1 MKAPTG
7 PSGVAPNAPQLPR
20 RQLGKDRKPGG
31 KKPRKAA
38 SVGSSPAWTDS
49 PCYHTH
55 PRRSPRLTPLH
66 NALARTTLSPG
77 AALSSAPSMWKQRG
91 GSAVPAAAPFAEAA
105 WAAAHLELERGGG
118 VGAGAGRAARAA
130 LPRARPGAR
139 GHRAAP
145 PRRAPVGRRPVDPSA
160 LDGADADAVD
170 APLGEFDVALRLG
183 HLQGVRERR
192 GGVAPRG
199 SK

>member
-1 MKAPTG
+1 MKAPAG

-20 RQLGKDRKPGG
+20 RQLGKERKPGG
-31 KKPRKAA
+31 SKKPRKAA

-105 WAAAHLELERGGG
+105 RVGRGSTSSSSAAAAAAPAPDAPPAPLFLAHAQTLADIAPLLRAGPALG
-118 VGAGAGRAARAA
+118 VGPPSIRR
-130 LPRARPGAR
+130 RST
-139 GHRAAP
+139 AP
-145 PRRAPVGRRPVDPSA
+145 TLMPSTRRSVSSTSLSA
-160 LDGADADAVD
+160 SDT
-170 APLGEFDVALRLG
+170 
-183 HLQGVRERR
+183 
-192 GGVAPRG
+192 
-199 SK
+199 SKE

>member
-1 MKAPTG
+1 MKAPG
-7 PSGVAPNAPQLPR
+7 PSGVPPNAPQLPR

-105 WAAAHLELERGGG
+105 RVGRGSTSSSSAAAAAAAPAPDAPPAPLFLAHAQALEDIAPLLRAGPPLG
-118 VGAGAGRAARAA
+118 VGPSIRR
-130 LPRARPGAR
+130 RST
-139 GHRAAP
+139 AP
-145 PRRAPVGRRPVDPSA
+145 TLMPSTRRSVSSTSLSA
-160 LDGADADAVD
+160 SDT
-170 APLGEFDVALRLG
+170 
-183 HLQGVRERR
+183 
-192 GGVAPRG
+192 
-199 SK
+199 SKE